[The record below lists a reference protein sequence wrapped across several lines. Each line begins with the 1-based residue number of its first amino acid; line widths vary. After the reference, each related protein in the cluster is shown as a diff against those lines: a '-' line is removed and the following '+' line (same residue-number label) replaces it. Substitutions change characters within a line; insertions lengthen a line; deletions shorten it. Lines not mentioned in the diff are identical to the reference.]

1 MKTYSYLVVAI
12 ILTLIIV
19 LESEASR
26 NRRSSCRSNNQCR
39 KTGKCIRKPNYF
51 CGLGSKSYQGGRK
64 QIFYGGAI
72 VKSEKWIFKNSQNLL
87 VPPLP
92 PQLRPPALGV
102 NSCVQM
108 HNFLCFFPRKN
119 MKKDCLEYR
128 YVYVMIWHHLPLNL
142 IIRFVSNEFWY

>member
-51 CGLGSKSYQGGRK
+51 CGLGSKSYQGGQK

-72 VKSEKWIFKNSQNLL
+72 VDS
-87 VPPLP
+87 
-92 PQLRPPALGV
+92 
-102 NSCVQM
+102 
-108 HNFLCFFPRKN
+108 
-119 MKKDCLEYR
+119 KK
-128 YVYVMIWHHLPLNL
+128 
-142 IIRFVSNEFWY
+142 